1 MQSFNFLL
9 LQMTKTK
16 KLIFFF
22 IFILLNNCSFDNKTG
37 IWTGSEDEKRKISEI
52 EKEQKRIINTTQIY
66 SSEDI
71 FLEEIAL
78 EKNIILSAPIKNS
91 LWTTSGLNE
100 QNHLGN
106 IYLPNADNIFL
117 KKRIGKNKFSTS
129 RIISSPLIYENN
141 IVFSDDAGTIF
152 NISENGKIYWKKN
165 IYKKLYKKIYK
176 NLVFTIYKNN
186 IYIADN
192 IGFIYVIDLDSGKL
206 IWIKN
211 YGIPIKSNIKVFNDQ
226 IFLVDQDNKI
236 VSLNISDGSQIW
248 DILSIS
254 SFIKSQNLL
263 PISISK
269 KGDLISINSAADL
282 FKVDTHSG
290 SIYWSRNVSDSLY
303 SDDTDFFKSS
313 DIVIADDQV
322 IFSTKTSIFSYEI
335 DSGNIIWKNEI
346 SSADAPIV
354 DGENVFIITE
364 NGFFVI
370 LDRKTG
376 KILSSR
382 NILKILKKRKQETKV
397 SGFIMGSG
405 KIYSVTLN
413 GYLIA
418 SSGTSGQA
426 EYFKKIGDPIISSPI
441 ISDGK
446 LYILTENSRIIGLN

>member
-1 MQSFNFLL
+1 M
-9 LQMTKTK
+9 
-16 KLIFFF
+16 
-22 IFILLNNCSFDNKTG
+22 
-37 IWTGSEDEKRKISEI
+37 
-52 EKEQKRIINTTQIY
+52 
-66 SSEDI
+66 
-71 FLEEIAL
+71 
-78 EKNIILSAPIKNS
+78 
-91 LWTTSGLNE
+91 
-100 QNHLGN
+100 
-106 IYLPNADNIFL
+106 
-117 KKRIGKNKFSTS
+117 
-129 RIISSPLIYENN
+129 
-141 IVFSDDAGTIF
+141 
-152 NISENGKIYWKKN
+152 
-165 IYKKLYKKIYK
+165 
-176 NLVFTIYKNN
+176 
-186 IYIADN
+186 
-192 IGFIYVIDLDSGKL
+192 
-206 IWIKN
+206 
-211 YGIPIKSNIKVFNDQ
+211 FNDQ